1 MAKKNRA
8 GNVLE
13 EFAWSDI
20 LAGEPRELGAQGVG
34 VKTDWVKNLW
44 DFWNGTAARSFAYS
58 PFDLITIVSA
68 EMLNEASA

>member
-1 MAKKNRA
+1 MAKNNRA

-20 LAGEPRELGAQGVG
+20 LAGEPRGLGAQSVG

-44 DFWNGTAARSFAYS
+44 DFRDGTAAHSFAYS
-58 PFDLITIVSA
+58 SFDLITIVSA
-68 EMLNEASA
+68 ES